1 MAKNLEPVSGV
12 LNVATYP
19 NRFNVVIPTEAPFFR
34 TGIKITAPGQSI
46 PLIEGLDYYLG
57 YYYDE
62 AAEALKDAIY
72 GGIILLNHTEIEY
85 EIVPVGREYRI
96 PASEIGKWLVNP
108 DIEDPRNVDWSKLM
122 RYAPV
127 IPPID
132 PPQSM
137 EEAILRDDV
146 VAALNELTL
155 TLKSQAADM
164 EHAYDACTAD
174 LIRTGKK
181 IYNDGLYQH
190 HLIPNAHPYTGNA
203 LKGSGMEDV
212 HGTGTYLRGNG
223 AWIETY
229 SADELVT
236 LLNGGTVPDGELT
249 PDPATENCLM
259 VAGKAVNATLAFSRT
274 FNQLLDVMSTAGI
287 QQRDV
292 DALMGATLGDL
303 FGRLSVEQ
311 NNTLTFKT
319 ANDNHIVQINGGSIL
334 LKTKLRMEFFGDR
347 DNNEA
352 GIGVEVGAGLNTL
365 MAHSGPEAIAPVY
378 NGVFLITPE
387 QVKQYIHSL
396 ILQSANAY
404 FKSSPTLNIVGTG
417 KEVAPVT
424 MTANPPTASDT
435 VEGLFAVSSTPTPAP
450 LPGTALSQLGVT
462 GVRDDL
468 DKYVDDT
475 FTINGKGFDKTT
487 QVMTLVKGDFQ
498 LGNVDNTTP
507 AEKPVSTALAAAL
520 VLKALSGHTHTLGD
534 LINVPTA
541 SGTVAGMMQLHDAVD
556 ATTDKAVTARQ
567 GYLIDQKIKTSE
579 DKAGVLLPSWAVIG
593 SQYGKPGFLPIPAQG
608 NYEGYIRTGNPFVA
622 MRRDGDML
630 HMLRNGY
637 TGFPNTEAVYYAY
650 ARINADGSV
659 ASSTQTS
666 FKYHPIGMT
675 EKYPGVVLKEHRFS
689 DADCGIFLGAD
700 GKYYAV
706 LYEGSLDY
714 RKHTKVLRLND
725 IVFKDLSDQPYVT
738 SMSGEG
744 WNCFVYKD
752 AMYLLANAMGTGVFR
767 MVLMNIP
774 FSAFSSQ
781 NADVNFVTLTGAR
794 FKQGS
799 WNMFFKDQSYTAAE
813 DPDVMAWATPEG
825 FAKWH
830 TRNLVHGPMAP
841 KMVAVE
847 NGKLRVGFQI
857 TYYLA
862 GAVTTNW
869 GRNWLTS
876 YLVDLEAKTI
886 VHEDAHRFP
895 MCMDENGLH
904 YKGETANAARGSKMV
919 HYQANNRVNAIYDG
933 EFFYVAACDQTP
945 GTQVV
950 IGVQRAP
957 VSLFDFAKW
966 DQPYSESG
974 AVGGLVFNSGMG
986 SVYRNSMSHPIFL
999 GGEAKNVLLTRAND
1013 AAYAIEME
1021 YTTDTTYGV
1030 GGYAGFG
1037 PSNNRAIVPWTTYE
1051 AFSKM
1056 TLIKTGANDQ
1066 EFLDGAFFIGPD
1078 TVKTRNV
1085 AGTVSIAPDS
1095 VTISEAEWN
1104 KLKGAVKGYAKT
1116 LTGAAYGYVSEYL
1129 TAAENAIV
1137 AGEPGRVLE
1146 ALWVMGTSMA
1156 GGPLCLFGMA
1166 TQARRNGYNRA
1177 DLYMFMV
1184 STTIDA
1190 QGNMMFNVPDPKLH
1204 AFSNDVAN
1212 TADNGIQHGVWNGN
1226 RRQGQPF
1233 LVSANGTDYVVN
1245 IPSFFGYN
1253 SIGGSANWC
1262 WRGNFVRSGNSWA
1275 GAGRGTTWSDQPSYS
1290 PNRYAYVKHL
1300 NGIVQY
1306 NFELTTAAISGT
1318 LYDYTE
1324 WVNSIINDTMHY
1336 PKAKVILGAMETAEG
1351 WIMYI
1356 TEEVYLYVKHR
1367 QIQVPQYELD
1377 LSVAFAGN
1385 NANQTFHVHV
1395 EGYEVGGVWAGRY
1408 QVGLTRLPDTETRLY
1423 VGSVT
1428 TDDKRIIAMDLRR
1441 AKRLGRVRPV
1451 LEHAWNPD
1459 SHENAEKVAKQFSPL
1474 GVVQIAPLD
1483 VTASE
1488 PSYLSQAKAA
1498 TLAAPSTGMSRVQ
1511 TNTGVMDWTSPVNP
1525 VEKFWKPA
1533 EVVPLTSPAISQEA
1547 KDLGMVGVS
1556 FGSGKMGPGEYFGL
1570 KVKFTNTKGTVR
1582 IKSIVDDHLNIN
1594 IDGTRVKTGGGSY
1607 TSVITSDFAV
1617 TPGEHT
1623 LALEVGEGPGFSPVY
1638 TAFILYD
1645 FDGTTE
1651 RELIRSGPHNLVG
1664 MIVPILAKHKALTV
1678 LKASQS
1684 TFDSKHKVVGVTDI
1698 AQGYPVPFVVET
1710 DGSGNQ
1716 TVTYATSWYPLGSDT
1731 LRTLGTGEGEVNL
1744 MIMPSIQP

>member
-137 EEAILRDDV
+137 EEAVLRDDV

-164 EHAYDACTAD
+164 EHAYDACIAD

-203 LKGSGMEDV
+203 LKGAGMEDV

-287 QQRDV
+287 QQRDI

-404 FKSSPTLNIVGTG
+404 FRTTPTLTIVGTG

-424 MTANPPTASDT
+424 MTATPPNASDT
-435 VEGLFAVSSTPTPAP
+435 VEGLFAISSVPTPAP
-450 LPGTALSQLGVT
+450 LAATALSQLGVT
-462 GVRDDL
+462 NVRDDL

-475 FTINGKGFDKTT
+475 FTINGKSFDKTT
-487 QVMTLVKGDFQ
+487 QILTLVKGDFQ
-498 LGNVDNTTP
+498 LGNVDNTAP
-507 AEKPVSTALAAAL
+507 DDKPVSTALAAAL
-520 VLKALSGHTHTLGD
+520 ALKALLTHTHTLSD
-534 LINVPTA
+534 LTNVPTA

-556 ATTDKAVTARQ
+556 ATTDKAVTAKQ

-579 DKAGVLLPSWAVIG
+579 EKAGVLLPSWAVIG
-593 SQYGKPGFLPIPAQG
+593 SQYGKPGFMPIPAQG
-608 NYEGYIRTGNPFVA
+608 NYEGYIRTGNPFIA

-659 ASSTQTS
+659 ASSSQTS

-689 DADCGIFLGAD
+689 DADCGIFLGDD

-706 LYEGSLDY
+706 LFEGSLDY

-725 IVFKDLSDQPYVT
+725 IVFKDLTDQPYVT

-774 FSAFSSQ
+774 FTAFAAQ
-781 NADVNFVTLTGAR
+781 AADVNIVPLTGTR

-813 DPDVMAWATPEG
+813 DPDVMLWATPEG
-825 FAKWH
+825 LAKWF
-830 TRNLVHGPMAP
+830 TRNAVHGPMAP
-841 KMVAVE
+841 KMIGVD

-862 GAVTTNW
+862 GAIATNW
-869 GRNWLTS
+869 GHNWYTS
-876 YLVDLEAKTI
+876 YLVDLETKTV
-886 VHEDAHRFP
+886 VHEDGHRFP
-895 MCMDENGLH
+895 LRLDEVGLH
-904 YKGETANAARGSKMV
+904 HKGETANAARGSKLAY
-919 HYQANNRVNAIYDG
+919 HQANNRTSSISDG
-933 EFFYVAACDQTP
+933 EFFYIAACDKTP
-945 GTQVV
+945 GTVV
-950 IGVQRAP
+950 TVGIQPAS
-957 VSLFDFAKW
+957 VSLFDYAKW
-966 DQPYSESG
+966 DFPFTGDNLVG
-974 AVGGLVFNSGMG
+974 ALSFNSGMG
-986 SVYRNSMSHPIFL
+986 SVYQNSMSHPLFL
-999 GGEAKNVLLTRAND
+999 GGDAKKVVLTKANN

-1021 YTTDTTYGV
+1021 YNTDTTYGV
-1030 GGYAGFG
+1030 QGYAGFG
-1037 PSNNRAIVPWTTYE
+1037 PSNNRSTVPWTTYE
-1051 AFSKM
+1051 ALSKM
-1056 TLIKTGANDQ
+1056 TLVKTGTNNQ
-1066 EFLDGAFFIGPD
+1066 EFLDGAIFVGPD
-1078 TVKTRNV
+1078 TVKTKNI
-1085 AGTVSIAPDS
+1085 AGTSQLSPES
-1095 VTISEAEWN
+1095 VTISAGEWS
-1104 KLKGAVKGYAKT
+1104 KLVAAVNAYAKT
-1116 LTGAAYGYVSEYL
+1116 LSGAAYGHLAEYL
-1129 TAAENAIV
+1129 AAAENAAA
-1137 AGEPGRVLE
+1137 AGEPGRVLQT
-1146 ALWVMGTSMA
+1146 LWVMGTSMA
-1156 GGPLCLFGMA
+1156 GGPLCLFGLA
-1166 TQARRNGYNRA
+1166 TQGRRSGYNRA

-1184 STTIDA
+1184 STSIDA
-1190 QGNMMFNVPDPKLH
+1190 QGNMTFNTPNPQLH
-1204 AFSNDVAN
+1204 SFNNDVAN
-1212 TADNGIQHGVWNGN
+1212 TADNGIQHGVWNGD
-1226 RRQGQPF
+1226 RRPGQPF

-1245 IPSFFGYN
+1245 IPGFFGYN
-1253 SIGGSANWC
+1253 SVGGNANWC
-1262 WRGNFVRSGNSWA
+1262 WRGNFVRSGNTWV
-1275 GAGRGTTWSDQPSYS
+1275 GAGKGVAWSDQPSYS

-1300 NGIVQY
+1300 NGFVLY
-1306 NFELTTAAISGT
+1306 SFELTTAAISGT
-1318 LYDYTE
+1318 LYDYTH
-1324 WVNSIINDTMHY
+1324 WLDVIKNGGTLV

-1356 TEEVYLYVKHR
+1356 TEEVYLYVKQHP
-1367 QIQVPQYELD
+1367 IMVAAYELD

-1395 EGYEVGGVWAGRY
+1395 EGYEAGGTWNGRY
-1408 QVGLTRLPDTETRLY
+1408 LVGLTRLPDTDTRLY
-1423 VGSVT
+1423 VGTVT

-1483 VTASE
+1483 VAASE

-1582 IKSIVDDHLNIN
+1582 IKSIADDHLNIN

-1638 TAFILYD
+1638 AAFILYD

>member
-164 EHAYDACTAD
+164 EHAYDACIAD

-203 LKGSGMEDV
+203 LKGAG
-212 HGTGTYLRGNG
+212 
-223 AWIETY
+223 
-229 SADELVT
+229 
-236 LLNGGTVPDGELT
+236 
-249 PDPATENCLM
+249 TENCLM

-287 QQRDV
+287 QQRDI

-352 GIGVEVGAGLNTL
+352 GVGVEVGAGLNTL

-462 GVRDDL
+462 NVRDDL

-475 FTINGKGFDKTT
+475 FTINGKSFDKTT
-487 QVMTLVKGDFQ
+487 QILTLVKGDFQ
-498 LGNVDNTTP
+498 LGNVDNTAP
-507 AEKPVSTALAAAL
+507 DDKPVSTALAAAL
-520 VLKALSGHTHTLGD
+520 ALKALLTHTHTLSD
-534 LINVPTA
+534 LTNVPTA

-556 ATTDKAVTARQ
+556 ATTDKAVTAKQ

-579 DKAGVLLPSWAVIG
+579 EKAGVLLPSWAVIG
-593 SQYGKPGFLPIPAQG
+593 SQYGKPGFMPIPAQG
-608 NYEGYIRTGNPFVA
+608 NYEGYIRTGNPFIA

-630 HMLRNGY
+630 HMLRNGF

-659 ASSTQTS
+659 ADWSQTS
-666 FKYHPIGMT
+666 FKYHPAGMT

-689 DADCGIFLGAD
+689 DADCGIFLGSD

-706 LYEGSLDY
+706 LFEGSLDY
-714 RKHTKVLRLND
+714 RKHTKVIRLND
-725 IVFKDLSDQPYVT
+725 VVLKDLSDQPYVT
-738 SMSGEG
+738 GMSGAE
-744 WNCFVYKD
+744 WNCFIYKD
-752 AMYLLANAMGTGVFR
+752 AMYLVVSVVWTGVFR
-767 MVLMNIP
+767 MVLLNIP
-774 FSAFSSQ
+774 FSAFSGQ
-781 NADVNFVTLTGAR
+781 VADVNIVPLTGTR

-799 WNMFFKDQSYTAAE
+799 WNMFFKDQTYTATE
-813 DPDVMAWATPEG
+813 DPDGMLWATPEG
-825 FAKWH
+825 FAKWG
-830 TRNLVHGPMAP
+830 TRNAVHGPMAP

-847 NGKLRVGFQI
+847 DGKVRVGFQI

-862 GAVTTNW
+862 GATTNNW
-869 GRNWLTS
+869 GSNWYTS
-876 YLVDLEAKTI
+876 YLVDLEAKTV

-895 MCMDENGLH
+895 MYMDENGLH
-904 YKGETANAARGSKMV
+904 HKGETANAARGSKLAY
-919 HYQANNRVNAIYDG
+919 HQANYRVSSVSDG
-933 EFFYVAACDQTP
+933 EFFYIAACDQTT
-945 GTQVV
+945 GSQVTVV
-950 IGVQRAP
+950 IQRAP
-957 VSLFDFAKW
+957 VSPFAFAKW
-966 DQPYSESG
+966 DYAFSEASL
-974 AVGGLVFNSGMG
+974 AGGLTFNAGMG
-986 SVYRNSMSHPIFL
+986 SVYRDSMSHPLFL
-999 GGEAKNVLLTRAND
+999 GGDAKKAVLIRAND
-1013 AAYAIEME
+1013 AAHAIEME
-1021 YTTDTTYGV
+1021 YNTDTTYGV
-1030 GGYAGFG
+1030 PGYAGFG
-1037 PSNNRAIVPWTTYE
+1037 PSNNRKTISWSTYD
-1051 AFSKM
+1051 ALSKM
-1056 TLIKTGANDQ
+1056 TLVKTGTNNQ
-1066 EFLDGAFFIGPD
+1066 EFLDGAIFVGPD
-1078 TVKTRNV
+1078 TVKTKNI
-1085 AGTVSIAPDS
+1085 AGTSSLSPETVA
-1095 VTISEAEWN
+1095 ISGTEWN
-1104 KLKGAVKGYAKT
+1104 KLVTAVKTYAKT
-1116 LTGAAYGYVSEYL
+1116 LTGGANGNLSEYL
-1129 TAAENAIV
+1129 TAAENAAS
-1137 AGEPGRVLE
+1137 AGEPGRVLQ
-1146 ALWVMGTSMA
+1146 ALWVMGTSMT
-1156 GGPLCLFGMA
+1156 GGPLCLFGLA
-1166 TQARRNGYNRA
+1166 TQGRRNGYNRA

-1184 STTIDA
+1184 SAAVDA
-1190 QGNMMFNVPDPKLH
+1190 QGNMSFNMPNPQLH
-1204 AFSNDVAN
+1204 SFANDVGD

-1226 RRQGQPF
+1226 RRPGQPF

-1245 IPSFFGYN
+1245 IPGFFGYY
-1253 SIGGSANWC
+1253 SIGGSSNWC
-1262 WRGNFVRSGNSWA
+1262 WRGNFVRSGNSWVNA
-1275 GAGRGTTWSDQPSYS
+1275 GKGVVWGDQPTYS

-1300 NGIVQY
+1300 GGFVLY
-1306 NFELTTAAISGT
+1306 SFELTTAAISGT
-1318 LYDYTE
+1318 LYDYTH
-1324 WVNSIINDTMHY
+1324 WLDVIKNGGTLV

-1356 TEEVYLYVKHR
+1356 TEEVYLYVKQR
-1367 QIQVPQYELD
+1367 PIMVPAYELD

-1395 EGYEVGGVWAGRY
+1395 EGYEAGGTWNGRY
-1408 QVGLTRLPDTETRLY
+1408 LVGLTRLPDTDTRLY
-1423 VGSVT
+1423 VGTVT

-1459 SHENAEKVAKQFSPL
+1459 AHENAEKVAKQFSPL
-1474 GVVQIAPLD
+1474 GLVQVAPLD
-1483 VTASE
+1483 VAA
-1488 PSYLSQAKAA
+1488 PAPAYLSQAKAA
-1498 TLAAPSTGMSRVQ
+1498 GLLPPSTGISRVQ
-1511 TNTGVMDWTSPVNP
+1511 TYTGGMDWTSPLNA

-1533 EVVPLTSPAISQEA
+1533 VIYPYPATLAQMA
-1547 KDLGMVGVS
+1547 KDLGMTLVCYGVN
-1556 FGSGKMGPGEYFGL
+1556 KLGPGEYFGL
-1570 KVKFTNTKGTVR
+1570 KVKFTSTKGTVR
-1582 IKSIVDDHLNIN
+1582 IKSVSADSLAISV
-1594 IDGTRVKTGGGSY
+1594 DGTVVIPAAAGWTTVK
-1607 TSVITSDFAV
+1607 ISDISLA
-1617 TPGEHT
+1617 PGEHT
-1623 LALEVGEGPGFSPVY
+1623 LALKCGEVPGFSPNYVG
-1638 TAFILYD
+1638 FILYD

-1651 RELIRSGPHNLVG
+1651 RELIRSGPQNLVG
-1664 MIVPILAKHKALTV
+1664 MVVPVLPKHKALAV
-1678 LKASQS
+1678 LSASQF
-1684 TFDSKHKVVGVTDI
+1684 TFDAKHKVIGVTDI
-1698 AQGYPVPFVVET
+1698 AQGYPVPYVVET
-1710 DGSGNQ
+1710 DGVGKQ

-1731 LRTLGTGEGEVNL
+1731 PRTLGTGEGEVNL